1 MKNSQSN
8 WRQHLTRA
16 SVAGLDAHTWEE
28 EHSRCRAQQSHD
40 WEAEQALFRS
50 RELCVREEQVLAG
63 APGRQA
69 WGLGQSPV
77 GIIPLLSVHNFSP
90 ASKLLTYYKAGSSN
104 SSSSINS
111 VSTCNYDLNI
121 MDAQRF

>member
-1 MKNSQSN
+1 MQGTAEP
-8 WRQHLTRA
+8 RLGGRA
-16 SVAGLDAHTWEE
+16 STVQVQGAVCEGGAGVGWDSWET
-28 EHSRCRAQQSHD
+28 S
-40 WEAEQALFRS
+40 LG
-50 RELCVREEQVLAG
+50 V
-63 APGRQA
+63 
-69 WGLGQSPV
+69 GQSPV

-90 ASKLLTYYKAGSSN
+90 ASKLLTYHKAGSRN